1 MMTFEKMIAAIEA
14 LDNDAFY
21 DVVDKEINVT
31 LNDFAG
37 FDEDYCEI
45 MRDYDNEQAVENFLK
60 MLANECISFKDN
72 FYKDYKF
79 NGFTVSL
86 GYASFDI

>member
-14 LDNDAFY
+14 LGNDAFY
-21 DVVDKEINVT
+21 DVVDEVINVT

-45 MRDYDNEQAVENFLK
+45 MRDYDNEQAVENFLQ
-60 MLANECISFKDN
+60 MLDDECLSSSDD
-72 FYKDYKF
+72 FYKDYEF
-79 NGFTVSL
+79 DGFTVSL
-86 GYASFDI
+86 GYESFDI

>member
-1 MMTFEKMIAAIEA
+1 MMTFEMMIAAIEA
-14 LDNDAFY
+14 LGNDAFY
-21 DVVDKEINVT
+21 DVVGEEINIT

-60 MLANECISFKDN
+60 KHNNESISFKDN

-79 NGFTVSL
+79 DGFTVSL

>member
-1 MMTFEKMIAAIEA
+1 MMTFEMMIAAIEA
-14 LDNDAFY
+14 LGNDAYY
-21 DVVDKEINVT
+21 DVVDDVINVT

-60 MLANECISFKDN
+60 MLAKECISFKDK

-79 NGFTVSL
+79 DGFIVSL

>member
-1 MMTFEKMIAAIEA
+1 MMTFEMMIAAIEA
-14 LDNDAFY
+14 LGNDAFY
-21 DVVDKEINVT
+21 DVVGEEINVT

-79 NGFTVSL
+79 DGVTVSL

>member
-1 MMTFEKMIAAIEA
+1 MMTFEMMIAAIEA
-14 LDNDAFY
+14 LGNDAFY
-21 DVVDKEINVT
+21 DVVDKVINVT

-45 MRDYDNEQAVENFLK
+45 MRDYDNKQAVEDFLK
-60 MLANECISFKDN
+60 MLANECISFKDK

-79 NGFTVSL
+79 DGFTVNL

>member
-14 LDNDAFY
+14 LGDDALY
-21 DVVDKEINVT
+21 DVVDRTINVT
-31 LNDFAG
+31 LRDFDG
-37 FDEDYCEI
+37 FDDDWCEI

-79 NGFTVSL
+79 DGFTVSL

>member
-1 MMTFEKMIAAIEA
+1 MMTFEMMIATIEA
-14 LDNDAFY
+14 LGNDAFY
-21 DVVDKEINVT
+21 YVVDGVIKVT

-45 MRDYDNEQAVENFLK
+45 MRDYDNEQAVGNFLK

-79 NGFTVSL
+79 AGFIVSL

>member
-1 MMTFEKMIAAIEA
+1 MMTFEMMIAAIEA
-14 LDNDAFY
+14 LGNDAFY
-21 DVVDKEINVT
+21 DVVDEEINIT

-79 NGFTVSL
+79 NGFTVNL